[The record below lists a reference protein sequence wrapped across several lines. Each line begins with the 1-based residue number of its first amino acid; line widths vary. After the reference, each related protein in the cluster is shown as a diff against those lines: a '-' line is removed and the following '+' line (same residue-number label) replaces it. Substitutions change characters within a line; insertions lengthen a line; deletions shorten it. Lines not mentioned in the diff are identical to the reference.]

1 MVPRCR
7 SRSGPIYED
16 SPAPTTE
23 LATGARLCGGEEV
36 SPCQPD
42 RSDGHH
48 GDNHGATLTLAERLR
63 RARDRFDSPRMSGS
77 HRDLQRAPFAA
88 HPVLVPRLLST
99 HPHASFARQ
108 GLPRPTPDHAA
119 QDRKGGRNPAIRRPV
134 SSSLRTPRRLI
145 RTSFSEL
152 RVARAGARRLMISVW
167 VGFSI
172 SIRADHFK
180 IQIAARFTSCAN
192 SLAML

>member
-63 RARDRFDSPRMSGS
+63 RARDRVDSSRVSGS
-77 HRDLQRAPFAA
+77 HRDLQRASSAPG
-88 HPVLVPRLLST
+88 PVLVCRLLPTLS
-99 HPHASFARQ
+99 HSSFATE
-108 GLPRPTPDHAA
+108 GLPRLPPHSAS
-119 QDRKGGRNPAIRRPV
+119 QHRKSRRHPK
-134 SSSLRTPRRLI
+134 SRRLASSLRPSRRLI
-145 RTSFSEL
+145 PLGLLLTNR
-152 RVARAGARRLMISVW
+152 RAGAVHRRLRIYASVGSFDLDQKSAL
-167 VGFSI
+167 VVRIAGFI
-172 SIRADHFK
+172 
-180 IQIAARFTSCAN
+180 
-192 SLAML
+192 